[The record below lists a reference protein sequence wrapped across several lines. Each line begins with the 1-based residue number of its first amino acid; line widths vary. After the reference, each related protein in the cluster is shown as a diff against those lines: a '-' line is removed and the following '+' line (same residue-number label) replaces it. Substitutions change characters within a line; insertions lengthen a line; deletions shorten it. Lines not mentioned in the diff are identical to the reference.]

1 MTRHCKHKR
10 PILSNLKFKVK
21 NVGTFYM
28 VSNETML
35 QFSKFLNASVLL
47 VQTIIHKKSE
57 QWLIDIHTRNR
68 RTIRRSNK
76 RKYNSKSVSNW
87 YEDVRQQKMLKN
99 SEEFEL
105 RLTTAWEL

>member
-1 MTRHCKHKR
+1 MFVHFL
-10 PILSNLKFKVK
+10 PL
-21 NVGTFYM
+21 
-28 VSNETML
+28 NETML
-35 QFSKFLNASVLL
+35 QFSKFWNGLCSIAEKLL
-47 VQTIIHKKSE
+47 FIRKSE

-99 SEEFEL
+99 SEEFGL